1 MSAPKSL
8 PWHASLSMAD
18 LYNKF
23 RRSRDCFLTWS
34 VRRYVCM
41 CVCLYVSASLHL
53 GSFWQLLR
61 CADKRIDNIM
71 KMYIEWNKVQV
82 ELIRF
87 RKNLN
92 FIHVHFCESI
102 NTIQYRS
109 PNATLDSCGQT
120 MSIVTSRWPNLSHIV
135 HNSIEWCGGGFF
147 LLTYINYWTACPLG
161 RWNAANDSDVLG
173 LPVYPALL
181 KMSTTNI
188 K

>member
-34 VRRYVCM
+34 VRRSVCM
-41 CVCLYVSASLHL
+41 CVCLYVSDSLHL

-61 CADKRIDNIM
+61 CADKRIVNIM
-71 KMYIEWNKVQV
+71 KMYIEWNKMQV

-92 FIHVHFCESI
+92 FIHVHFCKSR

-109 PNATLDSCGQT
+109 PNATLDSCCQT
-120 MSIVTSRWPNLSHIV
+120 VSIVTSRWPSLSHIV
-135 HNSIEWCGGGFF
+135 HNSIECCGGVF
-147 LLTYINYWTACPLG
+147 LSTDPYTLLDCPLG